1 MLGNSTV
8 DFDWVIWLNTT
19 FGIAG
24 FFAWTAVV
32 LSLWLIY
39 KHLRNYNEPH
49 LQRPIV
55 RILLMV
61 PIYAIN
67 SWVSLRYVHVSLY
80 LDLIRDAYEAYVVY
94 QFFVLLVEFIDSH
107 DNPLSELERNSD
119 RTQGQEEENLVTI
132 LRVFLSVLPVFH
144 SFTR

>member
-1 MLGNSTV
+1 MFTNNSTG
-8 DFDWVIWLNTT
+8 DFDWVTWINST

-24 FFAWTAVV
+24 FFAWTAVF
-32 LSLWLIY
+32 LSTWLIY
-39 KHLRNYNEPH
+39 KHLRNYNEPN

-67 SWVSLRYVHVSLY
+67 SWVSLRWSFVSLY
-80 LDLIRDAYEAYVVY
+80 LDLIRDSYEAYVVY
-94 QFFVLLVEFIDSH
+94 QFFVLLVEFIDTH
-107 DNPLSELERNSD
+107 DNPNGELERNTD

-132 LRVFLSVLPVFH
+132 LGNSNFFAFVLF
-144 SFTR
+144 